1 MTPKLIRVSPSILA
15 IDYNNDEVLKKELAE
30 IELAGAN
37 MVHIDVMDGKF
48 VKNKTFDHRLVDK
61 INDMAPLILDVHLMV
76 EHPDDVIEK
85 YAKAGAD
92 ILTVHYEACKDPIK
106 TIQKIKDNNMV
117 AGLAINPK
125 TPVLKIKDELDTG
138 LVDMVTVMGVNPGAY
153 GQKIIPGSAEKV
165 AEVRELSDK
174 VYIEIDGGVTVKNS
188 AILRKLGANVIV
200 SGATVF
206 EAKNKK
212 KVIRQL
218 KGRRCLFAKRKS
230 LV

>member
-48 VKNKTFDHRLVDK
+48 VKNKTFDHTFVDK
-61 INDMAPLILDVHLMV
+61 IKDMTTLILDVHLMV
-76 EHPDDVIEK
+76 ENPDDVIEK

-188 AILRKLGANVIV
+188 TILRKLGANVIV